1 MEDGNAAEKVEVN
14 SNEETIPEHYLAG
27 LDGSGGG
34 AQAYDQPRLTAG
46 FANLAQTINE
56 AQSLSPND

>member
-34 AQAYDQPRLTAG
+34 AQAYDQPRLTAEIKG
-46 FANLAQTINE
+46 VEGTLYQQCQLE
-56 AQSLSPND
+56 